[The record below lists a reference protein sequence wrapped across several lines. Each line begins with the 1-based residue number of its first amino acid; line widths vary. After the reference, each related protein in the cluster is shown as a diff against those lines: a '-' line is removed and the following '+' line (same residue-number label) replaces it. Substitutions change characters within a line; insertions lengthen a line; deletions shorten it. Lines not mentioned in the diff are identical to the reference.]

1 MVSDDSYSPNKD
13 TEEQMEVQDY
23 ENRLVHVRL
32 GLQEINQ
39 NVMGGDRVKK
49 ESA

>member
-1 MVSDDSYSPNKD
+1 MVSDDSYSPNED
-13 TEEQMEVQDY
+13 TEEQIEVQNY
-23 ENRLVHVRL
+23 ENGLGHVRL

-39 NVMGGDRVKK
+39 NVMGGTRVKK